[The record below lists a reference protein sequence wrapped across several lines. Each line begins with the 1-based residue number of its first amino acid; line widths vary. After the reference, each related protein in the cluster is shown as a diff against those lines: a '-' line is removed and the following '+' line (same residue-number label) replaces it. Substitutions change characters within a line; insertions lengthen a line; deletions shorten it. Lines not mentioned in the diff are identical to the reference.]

1 MAEDRAVSEGRVQSL
16 GWGERRQNQ
25 NGVVFH
31 RSSRVVVAVRNG
43 DDDNHTDDGSGSEV
57 SIGNGIEYDDHEKI
71 KLPQSTHSLL
81 FTENIFSMPFAF
93 ALFVF
98 FVSIACLGLALLD
111 NLNGGSPGNPLNI
124 PANVPPEVRAAQYL
138 SILIALTMEEEIPAG

>member
-1 MAEDRAVSEGRVQSL
+1 MAEDRVISEGRVQSL

-25 NGVVFH
+25 SGVVFH

-43 DDDNHTDDGSGSEV
+43 EDDNHTDARSGSEV
-57 SIGNGIEYDDHEKI
+57 SIGIEDDDHEII

-81 FTENIFSMPFAF
+81 FTENIFSIPFSF
-93 ALFVF
+93 ALLVF
-98 FVSIACLGLALLD
+98 FLSIACLGLALLD